1 VNNKSNFSFKTNKM
15 GFRYVLVNH
24 TLKVI
29 EDTGLE
35 NVWNMM
41 NFLIKE
47 RGWTLTD
54 KVDMLY
60 EGNETSWDKI
70 GKCVKSGYK
79 SHYQAWSFN

>member
-1 VNNKSNFSFKTNKM
+1 M

-35 NVWNMM
+35 NVWDTM

-47 RGWTLTD
+47 RGWTLAD
-54 KVDMLY
+54 KVDFLY
-60 EGNETSWDKI
+60 EGNETSWDEI
-70 GKCVKSGYK
+70 GKCVKGGYK
-79 SHYQAWSFN
+79 SHYDVWVFDDI

>member
-1 VNNKSNFSFKTNKM
+1 M
-15 GFRYVLVNH
+15 GWRYVLVNH

-35 NVWNMM
+35 NVWETM

-54 KVDMLY
+54 NVDFLY
-60 EGNETSWDKI
+60 EESAWTESGQY
-70 GKCVKSGYK
+70 VKSGYK
-79 SHYQAWSFN
+79 SHYHVWSFDE

>member
-1 VNNKSNFSFKTNKM
+1 M

-35 NVWNMM
+35 TVWVTM

-54 KVDMLY
+54 KVVMLY
-60 EGNETSWDKI
+60 EENETSWDEI
-70 GKCVKSGYK
+70 GKCVKSGYR
-79 SHYQAWSFN
+79 SHYDVWAFDD

>member
-1 VNNKSNFSFKTNKM
+1 M
-15 GFRYVLVNH
+15 NH

-35 NVWNMM
+35 NVWETM

-54 KVDMLY
+54 NVDFLY
-60 EGNETSWDKI
+60 EESAWTEI
-70 GKCVKSGYK
+70 GQYVKSGYK
-79 SHYQAWSFN
+79 SHYHVWSFDE

>member
-1 VNNKSNFSFKTNKM
+1 M

-35 NVWNMM
+35 TVWNTM

-47 RGWTLTD
+47 RGWTLAD
-54 KVDMLY
+54 KVDFLY
-60 EGNETSWDKI
+60 EESSWDEI

-79 SHYQAWSFN
+79 SHYDVWAFDDF

>member
-1 VNNKSNFSFKTNKM
+1 M
-15 GFRYVLVNH
+15 GWRYVLVNH

-35 NVWNMM
+35 NVWDMM

-60 EGNETSWDKI
+60 EENYWDEIRKY
-70 GKCVKSGYK
+70 VKSGYK
-79 SHYQAWSFN
+79 SHYDVWAFN